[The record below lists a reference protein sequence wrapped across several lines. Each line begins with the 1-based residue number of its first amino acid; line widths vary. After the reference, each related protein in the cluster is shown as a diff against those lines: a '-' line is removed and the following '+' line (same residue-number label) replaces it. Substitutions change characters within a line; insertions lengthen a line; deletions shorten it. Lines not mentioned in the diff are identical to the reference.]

1 MERYFFGLFIHLF
14 IHFLGVAVC
23 RCLFSQSRIRHPK
36 AQAAVRRLKAAAKV
50 YLSKLR
56 LLAAAAAA
64 DQAVQAA
71 AGSFSSP
78 SFFGFFFFL
87 PLFFPFG

>member
-1 MERYFFGLFIHLF
+1 MERYFLGLFIHLF
-14 IHFLGVAVC
+14 SHFLGVAVY

-56 LLAAAAAA
+56 LLAAAA

-71 AGSFSSP
+71 AGSFSLP
-78 SFFGFFFFL
+78 SFFIFNTFNSFHSVRS
-87 PLFFPFG
+87 